1 MVVKVVTDSSS
12 DLPPETVRELG
23 ITVVPLYIRLGDET
37 YRDGV
42 DITPDQ
48 FYEKLG
54 RSRRLPRT
62 SIPSPGDFARVY
74 QELAAAADG
83 ILSIHLS
90 PRYSGA
96 INAATV
102 ARGYAPEGCPVE
114 VLDSRSVS
122 MGCGFVVMAA
132 ARAAREGANLAA
144 VMEAAGQAIKRTHIV
159 GMIADIHYLLGGRRL
174 SLPGWHLFLGRLGT
188 VLRFKLVGEIYEA
201 GKVRG
206 RGMFFNQAK
215 ALARLEQCL
224 TGYPSPEEIAV
235 LHARQPEWAKNIAD
249 RLVKAYPGR
258 SVRVSRLS
266 AATGSH
272 GGPRAVAVAFIESAS
287 P

>member
-266 AATGSH
+266 A
-272 GGPRAVAVAFIESAS
+272 
-287 P
+287 